1 MQTVEKRLP
10 RINELDNLEEKQA
23 LKQRLKSQK
32 QNEGEL
38 KEITVKIE
46 KKVAE
51 DFELMMKNTGMPIAD
66 LVVIAMKR
74 FRSSHLDYLKQVPMT
89 E

>member
-1 MQTVEKRLP
+1 M
-10 RINELDNLEEKQA
+10 
-23 LKQRLKSQK
+23 KSQK
-32 QNEGEL
+32 HNQGDV

-46 KKVAE
+46 TKVVE
-51 DFELMMKNTGMPIAD
+51 DLELMAKNTGMPVSDI
-66 LVVIAMKR
+66 VVIALKR